1 MQAKAFFAGIRA
13 IHVALPFG
21 KKIDDES
28 LTFLWMTVE
37 SSVKRDVTDEMWAH
51 ACKELIANW
60 NPDSVINRPIH
71 MQALSYLYRQR
82 DGAPAFDWGM
92 KEEICKQFSL
102 PVNYGRAQLP
112 ASSESIAAGWGGQG
126 LLEAERSRSTD
137 NFLDL

>member
-1 MQAKAFFAGIRA
+1 MQAKAFCAGLRA
-13 IHVALPFG
+13 IHTALPFG
-21 KKIDDES
+21 KKVDDES
-28 LTFLWMTVE
+28 LMFLWMTVE

-51 ACKELIANW
+51 ACKELITNW

-102 PVNYGRAQLP
+102 PANYGRTQLP
-112 ASSESIAAGWGGQG
+112 ASSKSIAAGWGGQG
-126 LLEAERSRSTD
+126 LLEAERSGSTD
-137 NFLDL
+137 NFLGF